1 MVELIDPK
9 ITTKE
14 SEYMFQ
20 KVDVD
25 NSGLIDQQEIQ
36 EAIFEGGQQKEKMD
50 EVTRSMDNKFHR
62 IIGELNHVIH
72 VNQLNIKKI
81 FKNFDVHKRD
91 ALGISEFSKII
102 KIIDETIDDSEI
114 QYIFNKID
122 ESGDKLIS
130 FQEFNEFI

>member
-1 MVELIDPK
+1 
-9 ITTKE
+9 
-14 SEYMFQ
+14 MFQ